1 MNFFKR
7 ALKSTATKKGRTVLL
22 IAVFSA
28 ILIFVL
34 AGLTIRSAALN
45 ATENA
50 KKSVGATVTLSTNRE
65 SAMKNAT
72 TTDSSAATMT
82 DSSGTTTEE
91 DAKPDPGSF
100 SLTPVNLADAKKIAA
115 LDNVKSYSFEVSTS
129 ANAGTDITAISSSD
143 STTEDSAAT
152 SDSGADTAQAGG
164 GGPGGDMGG
173 GDAGAS
179 GKTGF
184 GGSGRM
190 EASNFQITG
199 VVNTADLSTFSAGT
213 AKMTEGVGLTEA
225 DATSDANNVVIES
238 TLADANDLSVGDTF
252 TLVNTTDTA
261 TTYSVTVVGIYETS
275 DSGTS
280 MGMKFSFMNPANTIY
295 SSYTFANT
303 VKGEDATG
311 TIDSAT
317 YNLENPEDMDAFVKK
332 ASALIDTDT
341 YSLQTNDQAYQE
353 MLTPLNNVASFAK
366 NIVILVAVAGVI
378 ILTLIVMLMI
388 RERRYE
394 IGVLLSLGESR
405 LKVITQFFTEIVI
418 VMIVALGIASVSGN
432 AVGNLVGQQL
442 LDQQTESAQTATAA
456 NTNNNAPSMPGQG
469 GGTTNAAPSGRGGGG
484 MGNMMKSA
492 ASAVTLSDDVAK
504 LDIAVKPM
512 EILALAGLALLI
524 SLLAILI
531 SSIGIIRLNPKK
543 ILIS

>member
-7 ALKSTATKKGRTVLL
+7 ALKSTTAKKGRTILL

-34 AGLTIRSAALN
+34 AGLTIRSAALS
-45 ATENA
+45 ATESA

-65 SAMKNAT
+65 SAMKSAT
-72 TTDSSAATMT
+72 TTSSDSTVTTDSSGET
-82 DSSGTTTEE
+82 
-91 DAKPDPGSF
+91 AKVDPGSF
-100 SLTPVNLADAKKIAA
+100 SLTPVNLDEAQKIAD

-129 ANAGTDITAISSSD
+129 VNAGDDITAITSTESTAETTTD
-143 STTEDSAAT
+143 STTTEQAA
-152 SDSGADTAQAGG
+152 
-164 GGPGGDMGG
+164 GPGGDMGG
-173 GDAGAS
+173 GDVAAAG
-179 GKTGF
+179 GKEGF
-184 GGSGRM
+184 GGTGRM
-190 EASNFQITG
+190 EASDFQITG
-199 VVNTADLSTFSAGT
+199 VVNTADLSDFSAGT
-213 AKMTEGVGLTEA
+213 ATITAGVGLTEA
-225 DATSDANNVVIES
+225 DATADTNNVVIES
-238 TLADANDLSVGDTF
+238 TLADANDLAVGDTF
-252 TLVNTTDTA
+252 TLVNTTDTD
-261 TTYSVTVVGIYETS
+261 TTYTVTVVGIYETS
-275 DSGTS
+275 DSGSS
-280 MGMKFSFMNPANTIY
+280 MGMQFNFMNPANTIY

-303 VKGEDATG
+303 IKGEDATG

-317 YNLENPEDMDAFVKK
+317 YTLEDPEDMDTFVTA
-332 ASALIDTDT
+332 ASKIVDTDT
-341 YSLQTNDQAYQE
+341 YSLQTNDQAYQQ

-366 NIVILVAVAGVI
+366 NIVILVAIAGVI

-405 LKVITQFFTEIVI
+405 LKVISQFFTEIV
-418 VMIVALGIASVSGN
+418 VCMIVALGIASVSGN

-442 LDQQTESAQTATAA
+442 LDQQTTAQTTTAA
-456 NTNNNAPSMPGQG
+456 NTATNNAPGAPGENSKSG
-469 GGTTNAAPSGRGGGG
+469 GRGGMGG
-484 MGNMMKSA
+484 MMDNA
-492 ASAVTLSDDVAK
+492 TSAVTLSDDVAE
-504 LDIAVKPM
+504 LNIAVKPM